1 MKLLQRF
8 TALLLCLLLCMAIP
22 ARAESVRIGK
32 LTENLSLLDTVT
44 IVCAIAEN
52 YGATVDFS
60 TLKLDVAKGVCT
72 VRAGAFTLTVTTD
85 GNSNAVS
92 ASISAAYLDADFAQQ
107 MGKIFGLMLST
118 LSDVTSL
125 ADLNGI
131 DFNAFNTLKA
141 SQQTVISGDYKIIMA
156 VDPDSSEPYS
166 FTLALNA
173 PVPVLGAETSPVEE
187 ARLILG
193 RMNIDVS
200 AAFLYD
206 EESDPNGKLGKE
218 GSYYSKIN
226 FARTALAPNATVSV
240 SLGVEKG
247 GSIELFATPAEAIAR
262 SADVQSKLPLVN
274 SEEFHF
280 VYGGALL
287 RLSGDTSPEDVGMIV
302 AAFIIAVDGDM
313 APGLNAAPAAA
324 TPTAAPT
331 ATPVPSPSGS
341 AAHLQ
346 LRLKSASDTSIS
358 LQWNTQMG
366 ATYKVEYRTSGGSW
380 RTQSA
385 SIAGNG
391 RVRSLSIPALTPA
404 TAYEFRITET
414 IKSTGATSIATIT
427 LSTDSAATPIP
438 GTPTPKPAATPKPT
452 GTPRPAVKVG
462 DKVTFGAYEQDGN
475 TGNGKEAIE
484 WLVLEVKNGEA
495 LLISVYALDV
505 YNTYWGSSTWDN
517 STLRTWMNGTFYDK
531 AFSATE
537 KAAIITS
544 TVKADKHPY
553 YSSDPGK
560 TTYDKVFC
568 LSYVEA
574 NTLMT
579 ASQRKCTATTYA
591 RSTRKVY
598 TESGRCYWWLRTPG
612 KPGCGASIVCT
623 DGSYDY
629 DASYD
634 GFCYGVRP
642 CIRVPADSPL
652 LNR

>member
-1 MKLLQRF
+1 MKLLQRL
-8 TALLLCLLLCMAIP
+8 TALFLCLLLCAAIP
-22 ARAESVRIGK
+22 ARAADIRIGK
-32 LTENLSLLDTVT
+32 LTENLSLLDAVTVA
-44 IVCAIAEN
+44 CAIAEN
-52 YGATVDFS
+52 YGATTDFS
-60 TLKLDVAKGVCT
+60 TLKVDAGKGVCT
-72 VRAGAFTLTVTTD
+72 VRAGAFTLVVGTD
-85 GNSNAVS
+85 ASGNAISVGV
-92 ASISAAYLDADFAQQ
+92 SAAYLDADFAKQ
-107 MGKIFGLMLST
+107 MGSIFGLMLST
-118 LSDVTSL
+118 FSDVTSL
-125 ADLNGI
+125 AALTGL

-141 SQQTVISGDYKIIMA
+141 SQQTVISGAYKITMA

-173 PVPVLGAETSPVEE
+173 SVPVLGAETDPVEE

-206 EESDPNGKLGKE
+206 EKSDPNGKLGKA

-226 FARTALAPNATVSV
+226 FARQALAPNAAVSV
-240 SLGVEKG
+240 NLGVGQG
-247 GSIELFATPAEAIAR
+247 GSIELFATPADALAR
-262 SADVQSKLPLVN
+262 SADVQSKLVLLG
-274 SEEFHF
+274 SAEYHF
-280 VYGGALL
+280 VYGSALL
-287 RLSGDTSPEDVGMIV
+287 RLSGDTTPEDVGTLV

-313 APGLNAAPAAA
+313 APGMNAVPAATA
-324 TPTAAPT
+324 TPRPT
-331 ATPVPSPSGS
+331 ATPVPAPTGD
-341 AAHLQ
+341 AAHLE
-346 LRLKSASDTSIS
+346 LCMKSASDTSIS

-366 ATYKVEYRTSGGSW
+366 ATYKVEYRTSGSSW
-380 RTQSA
+380 RTQSG

-391 RVRSLSIPALTPA
+391 RVRSLSVPALTPS
-404 TAYEFRITET
+404 TVYEFRVTET
-414 IKSTGATSIATIT
+414 IKATGSTAVATIT
-427 LSTDSAATPIP
+427 ISTEAGVTPVP
-438 GTPTPKPAATPKPT
+438 ATPTPKPTATLKPT
-452 GTPRPAVKVG
+452 ATPRPAVRVG
-462 DKVTFGAYEQDGN
+462 DRVTFGAYEQDGK
-475 TGNGKEAIE
+475 TGNGQEPIE
-484 WLVLEVKNGEA
+484 WIVLEVKNGEA

-505 YNTYWGSSTWDN
+505 YNTYWGSPTWDN

-531 AFSATE
+531 AFSTAE

-553 YSSDPGK
+553 YSSNPGK

-579 ASQRKCTATTYA
+579 AAQRKCTATTYA

-598 TESGRCYWWLRTPG
+598 TEGGRCYWWLRTPG